1 MRCTVFRH
9 SKEGWIGVNG
19 RENNDITKIFQL
31 TGTWR
36 WGWIW
41 MNERGELDLKVIRI
55 ALEEERSTLAE
66 ASASTTEDRAPV
78 ELDQQSVGRLSR
90 MDAIQVQAM
99 AVANETRRQERLQMI
114 QAALRRLDDGEY
126 GYCLACD
133 EDIPAKRLAI
143 DPAVTR
149 CVDCAGRAG

>member
-1 MRCTVFRH
+1 
-9 SKEGWIGVNG
+9 
-19 RENNDITKIFQL
+19 
-31 TGTWR
+31 
-36 WGWIW
+36 
-41 MNERGELDLKVIRI
+41 MNERDELDLKLIRN
-55 ALEEERSTLAE
+55 ALEAERNTLAE
-66 ASASTTEDRAPV
+66 ASASTTKDRAPV

-114 QAALRRLDDGEY
+114 EAALQRIDDGEY

-133 EDIPAKRLAI
+133 EDIRVKRLAI

-149 CVDCAGRAG
+149 CVDCADRAG